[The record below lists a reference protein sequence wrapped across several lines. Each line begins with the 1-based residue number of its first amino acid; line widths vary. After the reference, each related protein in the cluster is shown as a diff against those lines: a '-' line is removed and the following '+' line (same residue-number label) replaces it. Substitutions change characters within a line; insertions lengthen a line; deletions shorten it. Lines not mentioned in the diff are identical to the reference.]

1 MGRTKKG
8 KGAPPPL
15 VQGPGKS
22 GRKVR
27 TRGKMSQRA
36 RDIIER
42 TRRAIEA
49 RERFIEGV
57 VVDE

>member
-1 MGRTKKG
+1 
-8 KGAPPPL
+8 
-15 VQGPGKS
+15 
-22 GRKVR
+22 
-27 TRGKMSQRA
+27 MSQRA